1 MEWVNSWIILV
12 FVLFYTFQGACK
24 LQIIKWLIN
33 LSFIN
38 CQLFNDCAT
47 CWQSGC
53 SNLRSLPSVQIKSFK
68 SHFIAILIWKGDRES
83 SVKKYTHVEII
94 ATGAFQRRRRWQRTR
109 RRRQRRRSGI
119 DFPDG
124 RLFVRLKRRQVFVVQ
139 RLWNING
146 SK

>member
-1 MEWVNSWIILV
+1 MTVPLV
-12 FVLFYTFQGACK
+12 GRAVAPTSEVY
-24 LQIIKWLIN
+24 LQ
-33 LSFIN
+33 
-38 CQLFNDCAT
+38 
-47 CWQSGC
+47 
-53 SNLRSLPSVQIKSFK
+53 FK
-68 SHFIAILIWKGDRES
+68 SSHLKAIFIAILIWKGDRES

-139 RLWNING
+139 RLWNMNG